1 MSTTPRRLDGQVAL
15 ITGSATGIGRETAL
29 AFAREGAAVVIN
41 YSRSEAEAR
50 QTQDDVAAL
59 GVRTLLCR
67 ADVSDDAAVR
77 EMVGQTVKAF
87 GRLDILVNNAGT
99 THFVPFE
106 QLDDLTDDI
115 WDRIFAVNVK
125 GAFYCTRAAAPHL
138 RRAGAGL
145 VVNVASV
152 AAFSGI
158 GSSMAYAASKG
169 ALITLTRSLAHGL
182 APDIRVNVVA
192 PGVVKTRWVAG
203 HEEHVERLA
212 QDALMRRPAGADDV
226 ANVIVS
232 LATHST
238 FLTGETIVVDGGRL
252 LR

>member
-1 MSTTPRRLDGQVAL
+1 M
-15 ITGSATGIGRETAL
+15 
-29 AFAREGAAVVIN
+29 VIN

-138 RRAGAGL
+138 RRPARAWWSTWRRWRRSAG
-145 VVNVASV
+145 S
-152 AAFSGI
+152 AAAWP
-158 GSSMAYAASKG
+158 M
-169 ALITLTRSLAHGL
+169 RH
-182 APDIRVNVVA
+182 PRV
-192 PGVVKTRWVAG
+192 R
-203 HEEHVERLA
+203 
-212 QDALMRRPAGADDV
+212 
-226 ANVIVS
+226 
-232 LATHST
+232 
-238 FLTGETIVVDGGRL
+238 
-252 LR
+252 

>member
-1 MSTTPRRLDGQVAL
+1 
-15 ITGSATGIGRETAL
+15 
-29 AFAREGAAVVIN
+29 
-41 YSRSEAEAR
+41 
-50 QTQDDVAAL
+50 
-59 GVRTLLCR
+59 
-67 ADVSDDAAVR
+67 
-77 EMVGQTVKAF
+77 MVEQTVKAF

-125 GAFYCTRAAAPHL
+125 GAFYCTRAAVPHL
-138 RRAGAGL
+138 RRASAGL

-158 GSSMAYAASKG
+158 GSSMPYAASKG

-212 QDALMRRPAGADDV
+212 QDALMRRPAGRGRRRQRDREPRYTLHVPDRRDHRRGRRSTPAV
-226 ANVIVS
+226 GVLSRPRPTLAECAIRHTEYRLVS
-232 LATHST
+232 PTPRRQPWH
-238 FLTGETIVVDGGRL
+238 GP
-252 LR
+252 

>member
-1 MSTTPRRLDGQVAL
+1 M
-15 ITGSATGIGRETAL
+15 
-29 AFAREGAAVVIN
+29 
-41 YSRSEAEAR
+41 
-50 QTQDDVAAL
+50 
-59 GVRTLLCR
+59 
-67 ADVSDDAAVR
+67 
-77 EMVGQTVKAF
+77 
-87 GRLDILVNNAGT
+87 
-99 THFVPFE
+99 
-106 QLDDLTDDI
+106 
-115 WDRIFAVNVK
+115 NVK

-138 RRAGAGL
+138 RWSGAGL

-158 GSSMAYAASKG
+158 GSSMPYAASKG

-192 PGVVKTRWVAG
+192 PGVVKTRWVTG
-203 HEEHVERLA
+203 HEDHVERLA